1 MIKKFLK
8 PLLFTFSFS
17 LFTSAL
23 TAAPINSVATVDMKK
38 LFDEYHLTK
47 GAQAKVKDNQAEIA
61 KENNEKLAEIRKIAD
76 KIGDLSKKIDDGS
89 IAPKLKE
96 QHVRE
101 RTLLANKGNALE
113 NNRREWLNRRN
124 KAINENIVTEM
135 RKILAQIQDKVEAYA
150 RNNDVDMILDKSAR
164 GTTQTQ
170 FLTFSKDQFDI
181 TAALLETLNEGAGE
195 ATPSTPAPAKTPK

>member
-8 PLLFTFSFS
+8 PLLIT
-17 LFTSAL
+17 LGLAVFTSSAL
-23 TAAPINSVATVDMKK
+23 AAPVKSVATVDMKK

-47 GAQAKVKDNQAEIA
+47 GAQGKVKENQAEIA
-61 KENNEKLAEIRKIAD
+61 KENNEKLAEIRAIAKKIE
-76 KIGDLSKKIDDGS
+76 DLSKLIEDGS

-96 QHVRE
+96 QHMRD
-101 RTLLANKGNALE
+101 RTLQANKGNALE

-150 RNNDVDMILDKSAR
+150 RDNDVDMIFDKSAR
-164 GTTQTQ
+164 GTTQTH
-170 FLTFSKDQFDI
+170 FLIFSKDQFDI
-181 TAALLETLNEGAGE
+181 TGSLLETLNKE
-195 ATPSTPAPAKTPK
+195 AK

>member
-8 PLLFTFSFS
+8 PLLVTLS
-17 LFTSAL
+17 LAVFTSSAV
-23 TAAPINSVATVDMKK
+23 AGPIKSVATVDMKK

-47 GAQAKVKDNQAEIA
+47 GAQAKVKENQAEIA
-61 KENNEKLAEIRKIAD
+61 KENNGKLADIRKIAD
-76 KIGDLSKKIDDGS
+76 KIAELSKLIDDGS

-96 QHVRE
+96 KHVRD
-101 RTLLANKGNALE
+101 RTLQANKGNALE

-150 RNNDVDMILDKSAR
+150 RDNDVDMIFDKSAR
-164 GTTQTQ
+164 GTTQTH
-170 FLTFSKDQFDI
+170 FLIFSKDQFDI
-181 TAALLETLNEGAGE
+181 TAALLETLNKGAAE
-195 ATPSTPAPAKTPK
+195 APAPAPAP